1 MSKYKEQRLQQIE
14 GERLQRAKR
23 RRWVAVIATV
33 VFFSAGAAISH
44 RNANAPKKA
53 NAISSKASTDEKW
66 SLAALLAL
74 KPHQIE
80 ELDIGLTNLLCV
92 EGLRGSENL
101 DLDKSL
107 DRLDEMA
114 TCVKLETDRNM
125 HRFRSNPA
133 EYENSEPYYRMAMLV
148 TVLQQDFGIIYN
160 PDRVTP
166 VGAFESNDKI
176 FADSR
181 DVFIHGLTGETKMGT
196 CASLPAFYV
205 AVGRRLKY
213 PLSLVSAKCHLFVR
227 WEDQQ
232 TRLNVDVSGLG
243 VISHDDDYYRTWPY
257 PMTHEEEEEMGYLKS
272 MTATEECAV
281 FLSTRGH
288 CLRAA
293 GRFDEALAAHE
304 QACRILPDAR
314 IYQIILDIAKR
325 EDTARTSPKP
335 RGVGM
340 PPDPSL
346 WDDPP
351 EIAWMLWHQQQAIR
365 NPRPLL
371 PGEPPDPTPRP
382 SMPGQPFGNN
392 NFGLPPSQQNR

>member
-1 MSKYKEQRLQQIE
+1 
-14 GERLQRAKR
+14 
-23 RRWVAVIATV
+23 
-33 VFFSAGAAISH
+33 
-44 RNANAPKKA
+44 
-53 NAISSKASTDEKW
+53 
-66 SLAALLAL
+66 
-74 KPHQIE
+74 
-80 ELDIGLTNLLCV
+80 
-92 EGLRGSENL
+92 
-101 DLDKSL
+101 
-107 DRLDEMA
+107 
-114 TCVKLETDRNM
+114 
-125 HRFRSNPA
+125 
-133 EYENSEPYYRMAMLV
+133 
-148 TVLQQDFGIIYN
+148 
-160 PDRVTP
+160 
-166 VGAFESNDKI
+166 
-176 FADSR
+176 
-181 DVFIHGLTGETKMGT
+181 
-196 CASLPAFYV
+196 
-205 AVGRRLKY
+205 
-213 PLSLVSAKCHLFVR
+213 
-227 WEDQQ
+227 
-232 TRLNVDVSGLG
+232 
-243 VISHDDDYYRTWPY
+243 
-257 PMTHEEEEEMGYLKS
+257 MTHEEEEEMGYLKS

>member
-23 RRWVAVIATV
+23 RRWLAVIATV

-44 RNANAPKKA
+44 RNANAPKA

-66 SLAALLAL
+66 SLAALFAL

-80 ELDIGLTNLLCV
+80 ELDIGLTNLLCA

-114 TCVKLETDRNM
+114 TRVRLETDRNM

-166 VGAFESNDKI
+166 VGAFESNDKF

-257 PMTHEEEEEMGYLKS
+257 PMIHEEEEEMGYLKS

-351 EIAWMLWHQQQAIR
+351 DIAWMLWHQQQAIR

>member
-14 GERLQRAKR
+14 EERLQRAKR
-23 RRWVAVIATV
+23 SRWVVAIATV
-33 VFFSAGAAISH
+33 VTLSAGAAIWH
-44 RNANAPKKA
+44 RYANTPKV
-53 NAISSKASTDEKW
+53 NPISKTSTDEKW
-66 SLAALLAL
+66 TLDALLAL
-74 KPHQIE
+74 KPHQID
-80 ELDIGLTNLLCV
+80 ELDIGLTNLLCA
-92 EGLRGSENL
+92 EGLRGSEKL

-114 TCVKLETDRNM
+114 TRVRLETDRNM

-166 VGAFESNDKI
+166 VGVFESNDKF

-181 DVFIHGLTGETKMGT
+181 DVFIHGLTGETKSGT
-196 CASLPAFYV
+196 CSSLPAFYI
-205 AVGRRLKY
+205 AIGRRLKY
-213 PLSLVSAKCHLFVR
+213 PLSLVSAKNHLFVR
-227 WEDQQ
+227 WEDQES
-232 TRLNVDVSGLG
+232 RLNVEAAGIG
-243 VISHDDDYYRTWPY
+243 MNTYDDAHYRKWPY
-257 PMTHEEEEEMGYLKS
+257 PMTAQEEKDNGFIKS
-272 MTATEECAV
+272 MTAAEECAV
-281 FLSTRGH
+281 FMSIRGH
-288 CLRAA
+288 CLMAA
-293 GRFDEALAAHE
+293 GRSDEALAAHE
-304 QACRILPDAR
+304 QAAR
-314 IYQIILDIAKR
+314 LAPEAKLYGIILDIAKR
-325 EDTARTSPKP
+325 EAAARAAPKP

-340 PPDPSL
+340 PPDPTL

-351 EIAWMLWHQQQAIR
+351 ETAWMLWQQQQAIR

-382 SMPGQPFGNN
+382 PMPGQPFGNP

>member
-1 MSKYKEQRLQQIE
+1 M
-14 GERLQRAKR
+14 
-23 RRWVAVIATV
+23 
-33 VFFSAGAAISH
+33 
-44 RNANAPKKA
+44 
-53 NAISSKASTDEKW
+53 
-66 SLAALLAL
+66 
-74 KPHQIE
+74 
-80 ELDIGLTNLLCV
+80 DIGLTNLLCA
-92 EGLRGSENL
+92 EGLRGSENS

-107 DRLDEMA
+107 NRLDEMA
-114 TCVKLETDRNM
+114 ARVRLETDRNM

-148 TVLQQDFGIIYN
+148 TVLQQDFGIRYN

-166 VGAFESNDKI
+166 VGVFESNEKF

-181 DVFIHGLTGETKMGT
+181 DVFIHGLTGETKSGT
-196 CASLPAFYV
+196 CSSLPAFYI

-232 TRLNVDVSGLG
+232 TRLNIDVSGLG
-243 VISHDDDYYRTWPY
+243 MNSHDDDFYRTWPY
-257 PMTHEEEEEMGYLKS
+257 PMTPTEEKEMGYLKS

-281 FLSTRGH
+281 FFSTRGH

-304 QACRILPDAR
+304 QSCRILPDAR

-325 EDTARTSPKP
+325 EDAARKVPELT
-335 RGVGM
+335 GIGM

-346 WDDPP
+346 WGLPP
-351 EIAWMLWHQQQAIR
+351 ETAWMLWNRDQAQRQHKHMEKMVPDLI
-365 NPRPLL
+365 
-371 PGEPPDPTPRP
+371 PGFP
-382 SMPGQPFGNN
+382 SSVQPFGQKNYV
-392 NFGLPPSQQNR
+392 LPRSSQNR

>member
-1 MSKYKEQRLQQIE
+1 MSKYKEQRLRHIE
-14 GERLQRAKR
+14 QESLQRAKG
-23 RRWVAVIATV
+23 RRWVAAIAATATLLVVAVIW
-33 VFFSAGAAISH
+33 H
-44 RNANAPKKA
+44 RNATAPKA
-53 NAISSKASTDEKW
+53 NAISSKTSTDEKW
-66 SLAALLAL
+66 TLAALLAL
-74 KPHQIE
+74 KPHQFE
-80 ELDIGLTNLLCV
+80 GLDIAVTNLLCA

-101 DLDKSL
+101 DLDKTL

-114 TCVKLETDRNM
+114 TRVRLETDRNM

-133 EYENSEPYYRMAMLV
+133 ESENSEPYYRMAMLV
-148 TVLQQDFGIIYN
+148 TVLQQDFGIRYN

-166 VGAFESNDKI
+166 VGVFEPNEK
-176 FADSR
+176 FYADTR

-196 CASLPAFYV
+196 CASLPAFYI

-232 TRLNVDVSGLG
+232 TRLNIDVSGLG
-243 VISHDDDYYRTWPY
+243 MISHDDDYYRTWPY
-257 PMTHEEEEEMGYLKS
+257 PMTPKEEKEMGYLKS

-293 GRFDEALAAHE
+293 GRFDEALLAHE
-304 QACRILPDAR
+304 QSCRILPDAR

-325 EDTARTSPKP
+325 EDAARKASELP
-335 RGVGM
+335 GIGM

-346 WDDPP
+346 WDMPQ
-351 EIAWMLWHQQQAIR
+351 ETAWMLWNRDQAQR
-365 NPRPLL
+365 QHKQM
-371 PGEPPDPTPRP
+371 ESMVPDPIPGFP
-382 SMPGQPFGNN
+382 SQIQPFGQKNY
-392 NFGLPPSQQNR
+392 GLPPSSRNR